1 MILSAYHFHGEPDS
15 LMERHHRMME
25 LFPPTALDLH
35 IAITHERG
43 LTVYDACPDLATQE
57 AFVSSPEFHGAI
69 AQVGLPTP
77 TIEVL
82 GEVHF
87 AHMNQSVLR

>member
-1 MILSAYHFHGEPDS
+1 MILSAYYFEGDAQS
-15 LMERHHRMME
+15 LMGCHRRMME
-25 LFPPTALDLH
+25 LFPPAGLDLH
-35 IAITHERG
+35 IAVTHPKG
-43 LTVYDACPDLATQE
+43 MTVYDSCPDLATQR
-57 AFVSSPEFHGAI
+57 AFVASPEFAGAL

-87 AHMNQSVLR
+87 AHLNQSVLR

>member
-1 MILSAYHFHGEPDS
+1 MILATYNFDGDPDS
-15 LMERHHRMME
+15 LMESHHRLMDM
-25 LFPPTALDLH
+25 FPPGGIDLH
-35 IAITHERG
+35 IAVTHEHG
-43 LTVYDACPDLATQE
+43 LTVFDSCPDRPTHD
-57 AFVSSPEFHGAI
+57 AFVVSPEFRGAL
-69 AQVGLPTP
+69 ASVGLPEP